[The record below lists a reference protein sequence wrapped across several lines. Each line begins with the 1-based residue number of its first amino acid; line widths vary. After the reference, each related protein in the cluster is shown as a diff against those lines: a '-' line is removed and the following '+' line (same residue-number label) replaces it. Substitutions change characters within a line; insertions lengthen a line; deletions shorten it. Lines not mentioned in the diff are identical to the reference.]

1 MQMPRPRP
9 RAWLAVALAAAIA
22 GVAFSWLRRSGGPLG
37 GSRPEIRNVLLVT
50 LDTTRAD
57 HLGVYGA
64 RRARTPHLDAIAR
77 EGAWFA
83 RASSS
88 IPLTLPAHASLMT
101 GTTPLRHGVRDNH
114 GATLEQGRTLAEVLR
129 EAGFATGGFVGSL
142 VLARSTGIARG
153 FDAFDDA
160 IAGADARRAER
171 DGAEVVERALAFWDA
186 RAAERVFAWL
196 HFYDPHLPYQPR
208 GELAREYADDPY
220 AGEVAYVDALV
231 GRLLD
236 FLKRRGLYESTLIVV
251 TADHGE
257 GLGEHGEPDH
267 GVFLYEST
275 LRVPLV
281 VRVPG
286 GGPGRVDAL
295 VRDVD
300 VMPTILDWLG
310 LAPPAAVEGRSFASL
325 LRGGPDEPRT
335 AVALSDYARDHYGWS
350 PLAALRDARYKYVAA
365 PEPELYD
372 LEQDPGETRNIAA
385 ERAPLAERLR
395 ARLGEQLASASGT
408 AAAAADPEREERLR
422 ALGYAGGVVRALPS
436 ELPDPKQRVASLA
449 LFSRVAGEALDL
461 LEAGR
466 AGEAL
471 PIVEAALARE
481 PRYLDGH
488 LLRARALMGLSRPA
502 EAVRSLET
510 ARGLN
515 PQDASTL
522 FDLAAARAAQGDLD
536 AALSLLAELRT
547 LEPRGSRAFFAE
559 ATIRRARGD
568 LEGALRAMRELV
580 GRGVETAEA
589 RLEIGRLLLEQ
600 GRRTEARR
608 EIDTALA
615 LQPSLETA
623 HYNLALIA
631 EQEGDPAA
639 ARREYERE
647 LQLFPRN
654 EEAWQNLG
662 VLLLEGGDAA
672 AAERA
677 FRAVVEIRPEL
688 AAGHAMLARALAQ
701 RGFTAQAREAAH
713 EAARLA
719 RQAARRDAGVGK

>member
-1 MQMPRPRP
+1 MRMPRPRR
-9 RAWLAVALAAAIA
+9 RAWLAVALAASCA
-22 GVAFSWLRRSGGPLG
+22 GAAALWLRPAALSG
-37 GSRPEIRNVLLVT
+37 GSRAQIRNVLLVT

-64 RRARTPHLDAIAR
+64 RRARTPHLDALAR

-88 IPLTLPAHASLMT
+88 IPLTLPAHAGLMT
-101 GTTPLRHGVRDNH
+101 GASPLRHGLRDNH
-114 GATLEQGRTLAEVLR
+114 GAALEAGPTLAERLR

-160 IAGADARRAER
+160 IGETDPRRSER
-171 DGAEVVERALAFWDA
+171 DGALVVERALAFWEA
-186 RAAERVFAWL
+186 RASERVFAWVHL
-196 HFYDPHLPYQPR
+196 YDPHLPYEPR

-220 AGEVAYVDALV
+220 AGEVAYVDGLV

-236 FLKRRGLYESTLIVV
+236 FLRRRGLYESTLIVV

-275 LRVPLV
+275 LRVPLL
-281 VRVPG
+281 VRAPG

-310 LAPPAAVEGRSFASL
+310 LAPPPPADGRSFASL
-325 LRGGPDEPRT
+325 LRGGSAEPRT

-350 PLAALRDARYKYVAA
+350 PLAALRDERYKYVAA

-372 LEQDPGETRNIAA
+372 LGQDPGETRNLAA
-385 ERAPLAERLR
+385 ERAPLAERMRLL
-395 ARLGEQLASASGT
+395 LGERLASASRP
-408 AAAAADPEREERLR
+408 AAAASDPEREERLR
-422 ALGYAGGVVRALPS
+422 ALGYAGGVVRSLPA
-436 ELPDPKQRVASLA
+436 ELPDPKRRVASLA

-466 AGEAL
+466 AAEAL
-471 PIVEAALARE
+471 PIVDAALARE

-488 LLRARALMGLSRPA
+488 LLRARALMALSRHAP
-502 EAVRSLET
+502 AVRSLET
-510 ARGLN
+510 ARALN
-515 PQDASTL
+515 PRDASTL
-522 FDLAAARAAQGDLD
+522 FDLAGARAAKGDLD
-536 AALSLLAELRT
+536 TALALLGELRQ
-547 LEPRGSRAFFAE
+547 LEPGGSRAFFAE
-559 ATIRRARGD
+559 ATLRRARGD
-568 LEGALRAMRELV
+568 LDGALRTMRELA
-580 GRGVETAEA
+580 GLGVETAEA
-589 RLEIGRLLLEQ
+589 RLEIGRLLLAQ
-600 GRRTEARR
+600 GRRAQARR
-608 EIDTALA
+608 EIEAVLA
-615 LQPSLETA
+615 LQAGIETA

-631 EQEGDPAA
+631 EQEDDRAT

-662 VLLLEGGDAA
+662 VLLLEQGEVA

-677 FRAVVEIRPEL
+677 FRRVVEIRPEL

-701 RGFTAQAREAAH
+701 RGFTAEATRAAREAA
-713 EAARLA
+713 RLE
-719 RQAARRDAGVGK
+719 RGTAGPGRGR